1 MSEGSSVV
9 KDAQG
14 EAGTPGIRG
23 PLPSTQ
29 GVEGAAVHHVGGLPE
44 DTGAGLSFELAVMSR
59 DAESGG
65 GPSQEV
71 GRQVCPHSE

>member
-1 MSEGSSVV
+1 MLR
-9 KDAQG
+9 
-14 EAGTPGIRG
+14 GTLG
-23 PLPSTQ
+23 PLESRAIYPPPR
-29 GVEGAAVHHVGGLPE
+29 GVEGAAAHHAGGLPE
-44 DTGAGLSFELAVMSR
+44 DTRAGLSFEFEVMSR